1 MPAARARKRS
11 AIIRR
16 VYRWIDHTAELE
28 LHIEAPTAAGVLAEA
43 AAALAELLGGGG
55 GEPAGTRTVAVEA
68 CDRAALLA
76 AFVEELVYLAESEQ
90 LVPTGVR
97 EIELGEGRVRAE
109 VELERGDPPHLVKAV
124 TYHRLAFEP
133 HGPGYR
139 ATAVLDV

>member
-1 MPAARARKRS
+1 M
-11 AIIRR
+11 IRR

-28 LHIEAPTAAGVLAEA
+28 LEIEAETAEGVVGEA
-43 AAALAELLGGGG
+43 ARALAELLGD

-68 CDRAALLA
+68 GDRAALLA

-90 LVPTGVR
+90 LVPRAVTEV
-97 EIELGEGRVRAE
+97 ELSDGGLRAE
-109 VELERGDPPHLVKAV
+109 VELARGDPPHLVKAV

-133 HGPGYR
+133 HAAGYR